1 MGNREFFR
9 TPSDDECKEMNREI
23 IAGIK
28 RASRFSPNHI
38 GNDAAIFDLTVG
50 WLQEHGYTVR
60 EYTEEEFI
68 RNGVVEKIVFN
79 MSREEA
85 SVSRLKELEDRGCVV
100 VNSGYGISN
109 CGREQM
115 TRLLLEHHVPYPES
129 FIVETGDCTVV
140 SELIARGF
148 RNCWIK
154 RDDFHAIHKEDVSY
168 VRHPEEA
175 RSILSEYAMRG
186 IRRAVINRHL
196 DGDLIKFYGVTGSDF
211 FYWFYPFDTHHS
223 KFGYEEIN
231 GKSTGIPFSV
241 EEMKAICME
250 AAGVLN
256 VKIYGGDCIISPE
269 GEVRI
274 IDFNDWPSFAPCRDE
289 AAPYIGACIEAEI
302 KKYAHPVYV
311 AV

>member
-1 MGNREFFR
+1 MQ
-9 TPSDDECKEMNREI
+9 KEMNREV

-28 RASRFSPNHI
+28 RANRFSPNHI
-38 GNDAAIFDLTVG
+38 GNDAAIFDLTVR
-50 WLQEHGYTVR
+50 WLENHGYSVH

-68 RNGVVEKIVFN
+68 RDGVKEKVIFN
-79 MSREEA
+79 MSREET
-85 SVSRLKELEDRGCVV
+85 SVDLLKRLEDQGYVV

-115 TRLLLEHHVPYPES
+115 TRLLLENHVPYPES
-129 FIVETGDCTVV
+129 LIVETDTRNIVDQ
-140 SELIARGF
+140 LIACGF

-175 RSILSEYAMRG
+175 QGVLAEYAMRG

-196 DGDLIKFYGVTGSDF
+196 DGDLIKFYGVCGSDF
-211 FYWFYPFDTHHS
+211 FYWFYPYDTHHS

-231 GKSTGIPFSV
+231 GKSTGITFSV

-250 AAGVLN
+250 AAEVLN
-256 VKIYGGDCIISPE
+256 VKIYGGDCIISPD
-269 GEVRI
+269 GEIRI
-274 IDFNDWPSFAPCRDE
+274 IDFNDWPSFAPCRNE
-289 AAPYIGACIEAEI
+289 AAPYIGACIDAEV
-302 KKYAHPVYV
+302 KKHAHSQC
-311 AV
+311 AAIQ